1 MANYLVVWRKMT
13 TYHVHVDL
21 LSFLVQ
27 LQTGELVQLVDN
39 EADVALELSA
49 TLIATWQKE
58 GKRTPLQRLGGQKV
72 WNQLGAVLPSI
83 HQYPIDVQVE
93 SARTTNPSKWCS
105 LR

>member
-49 TLIATWQKE
+49 TLIAT
-58 GKRTPLQRLGGQKV
+58 
-72 WNQLGAVLPSI
+72 
-83 HQYPIDVQVE
+83 
-93 SARTTNPSKWCS
+93 
-105 LR
+105 